1 MRRPPDCVVFVASTH
16 AVVGAVIVAATL
28 LLYWLTRGLPRIEF
42 GARTYAYAGGLAGL
56 YFLAAAL
63 VWFGAPFG
71 PLLSRV
77 CSLIYLPRPN
87 FGFRIWDTMNS
98 AEFRAHFRRQA
109 R

>member
-1 MRRPPDCVVFVASTH
+1 MRRPPACVVFVASTH
-16 AVVGAVIVAATL
+16 AVVGGVIVASTL
-28 LLYWLTRGLPRIEF
+28 LLHALTRGLPRIEF
-42 GARTYAYAGGLAGL
+42 GPRTFVYAGALAGL

-63 VWFGAPFG
+63 VWFGTPLG

-98 AEFRAHFRRQA
+98 PEFRAHFRREEG
-109 R
+109 